1 MENKNTKIRQIHFDI
16 DEEKFYKIHY
26 VSEYYGRLL
35 KGQLSYMINSYI
47 SKFEKNIGPIDM
59 DFYSEKFK

>member
-16 DEEKFYKIHY
+16 DEERFYKIHY
-26 VSEYYGRLL
+26 VSEYYGRSL
-35 KGQLSYMINSYI
+35 KRQLSYMINSYI

-59 DFYSEKFK
+59 DFYNEKFK